1 MEPRHP
7 FRSNFA
13 PDEDNNTINFLH
25 IHTFRATAFTAL
37 PARIAARSS
46 LTRLLFYSLGNKTIK
61 NTAGCR
67 VLYRNN
73 IAGAS
78 SLSHY
83 EAIGELRAV
92 SLTKSPIICICL
104 FGYLLNSSESLIA
117 SGYSFFPAS
126 WSTLSYQAAFN
137 LGNTL
142 WRSYLNSFFIT
153 AAGTVLSVFI
163 CIMYSYGLY
172 RRDYPLRKFFA
183 FFAFFTMI
191 FGGGLAP
198 TVVVI
203 RNLLGLGVT
212 NGF

>member
-1 MEPRHP
+1 MCLIP
-7 FRSNFA
+7 FIF
-13 PDEDNNTINFLH
+13 
-25 IHTFRATAFTAL
+25 
-37 PARIAARSS
+37 
-46 LTRLLFYSLGNKTIK
+46 
-61 NTAGCR
+61 
-67 VLYRNN
+67 
-73 IAGAS
+73 
-78 SLSHY
+78 
-83 EAIGELRAV
+83 
-92 SLTKSPIICICL
+92 IIIIS
-104 FGYLLNSSESLIA
+104 FSSSESLIA